1 MSAVRFK
8 PLVLCVD
15 DEPKVLEGIELN
27 LRRKFRVLTAT
38 SGEEALEILAGEDSV
53 AAILSDMRMPGMTGA
68 DLLARVR
75 SERPEITRM
84 LLTGQTDL
92 DSAIRAVNEGQLFR
106 FLTKPCPTE
115 QLVTAFEGAV
125 EYHQLQVAEREL
137 LESTLRGS
145 VQALV
150 DMLALAN
157 PEAFGRAVRVREMVR
172 ELCRDLGVERSWFI
186 EVAAMMSQIG
196 SVALS
201 PGTTAKMYHG
211 QSLTE
216 TELDEMARIPAL
228 LRAIIDD
235 IPRLEPVAHVV
246 EDFYRSVLDGIAPA
260 TPGGHMLRIAV
271 DFDLLQARGI
281 DEQEALDTMR
291 GRTLYDR
298 DLLATFARARG
309 AALARQEIRELPFSE
324 VPIGAAL
331 AEDLRTRDGALVAPR
346 GYVITPSFVVRAE
359 SFRAAGVVEPV
370 RVVLSAVAPD
380 RTLVSL
386 PL

>member
-1 MSAVRFK
+1 MNAVRFK
-8 PLVLCVD
+8 PLILCVD

-38 SGEEALEILAGEDSV
+38 SGEEALEILAGERSV

-75 SERPEITRM
+75 NERPEITRM

-125 EYHQLQVAEREL
+125 EYHQLKVAEREL

-201 PGTTAKMYHG
+201 PGTTAKLYHG

-216 TELDEMARIPAL
+216 TELDEMAGIPAL

-271 DFDLLQARGI
+271 DFDLLQARGL

-291 GRTLYDR
+291 GRTLYDH

-324 VPIGAAL
+324 VPIGASL

-346 GYVITPSFVVRAE
+346 GYVVTPSFVVRAE
-359 SFRAAGVVEPV
+359 SFRAAGVLEPV
-370 RVVLSAVAPD
+370 RVVLPAVEPD

>member
-172 ELCRDLGVERSWFI
+172 ELCRDLGVGRSWFI